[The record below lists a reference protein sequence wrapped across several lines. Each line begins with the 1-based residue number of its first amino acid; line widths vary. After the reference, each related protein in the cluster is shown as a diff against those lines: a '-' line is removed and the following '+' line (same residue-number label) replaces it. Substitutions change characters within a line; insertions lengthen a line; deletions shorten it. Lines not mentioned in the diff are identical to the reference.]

1 MNLIEGIATSDE
13 QFMVAGAQLPLTAP
27 VNDNKAI
34 LLGLR
39 PEHIRLREEATW
51 RGVVNLVE
59 PTGADTY
66 VVVDTAAGKVTV
78 RAAPQTQV
86 RPGDAVGLDIQVDHV
101 TWFDQASTFRVS

>member
-1 MNLIEGIATSDE
+1 
-13 QFMVAGAQLPLTAP
+13 VAGAQLALAVP
-27 VNDNKAI
+27 DNGSKPS

-39 PEHIRLREEATW
+39 PEHLRLNDAAPW

-78 RAAPQTQV
+78 RAAPLTHV
-86 RPGDAVGLDIQVDHV
+86 RPGDAVGLEIQAEHV
-101 TWFDQASTFRVS
+101 TWFDQASGLRL